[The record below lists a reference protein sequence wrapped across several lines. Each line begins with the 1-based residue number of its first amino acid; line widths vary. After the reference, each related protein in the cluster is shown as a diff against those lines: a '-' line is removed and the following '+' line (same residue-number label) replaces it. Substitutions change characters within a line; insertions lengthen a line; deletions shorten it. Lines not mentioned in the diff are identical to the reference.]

1 MFRFVNVLL
10 PPAARQEGVR
20 VRWWQPQHEG
30 ADHSD
35 WALDNVLIAGSDPR
49 AQISDTFGGVALPN
63 HERAPAD
70 GTSGRIG
77 QPSEQEETPIGLSQS
92 MPQLNNLHIVFFLG
106 LIQQV
111 SNFLSFFTVS
121 DHWLFSED
129 CSVQRFCSSPDGVM
143 VCGNADG
150 REVYA
155 VTHDIIP
162 DKGWVMQFKVTNEPK
177 TTHGQ

>member
-1 MFRFVNVLL
+1 MLL

-70 GTSGRIG
+70 GTAGRIG
-77 QPSEQEETPIGLSQS
+77 QPSEQEETPIGTSTS
-92 MPQLNNLHIVFFLG
+92 HLNPSKTQTIHCFF
-106 LIQQV
+106 
-111 SNFLSFFTVS
+111 F
-121 DHWLFSED
+121 
-129 CSVQRFCSSPDGVM
+129 
-143 VCGNADG
+143 
-150 REVYA
+150 
-155 VTHDIIP
+155 
-162 DKGWVMQFKVTNEPK
+162 
-177 TTHGQ
+177 

>member
-1 MFRFVNVLL
+1 MSLIRFVNVLL

-70 GTSGRIG
+70 GTTTGRTG
-77 QPSEQEETPIGLSQS
+77 LVSELEDSPIGVGHWAGWMDGCEISWWPS
-92 MPQLNNLHIVFFLG
+92 HCCLHKI
-106 LIQQV
+106 
-111 SNFLSFFTVS
+111 
-121 DHWLFSED
+121 
-129 CSVQRFCSSPDGVM
+129 
-143 VCGNADG
+143 
-150 REVYA
+150 Y
-155 VTHDIIP
+155 
-162 DKGWVMQFKVTNEPK
+162 
-177 TTHGQ
+177 

>member
-1 MFRFVNVLL
+1 MCLMFRFVNVLL

-20 VRWWQPQHEG
+20 VRWWQPQHDG

-77 QPSEQEETPIGLSQS
+77 QLSEQEETPIGISES
-92 MPQLNNLHIVFFLG
+92 MPQLKK
-106 LIQQV
+106 
-111 SNFLSFFTVS
+111 ST
-121 DHWLFSED
+121 
-129 CSVQRFCSSPDGVM
+129 
-143 VCGNADG
+143 
-150 REVYA
+150 
-155 VTHDIIP
+155 IIS
-162 DKGWVMQFKVTNEPK
+162 
-177 TTHGQ
+177 

>member
-1 MFRFVNVLL
+1 MMSVTVFLCLAPRFVNVLL

-77 QPSEQEETPIGLSQS
+77 QPSEQEEAPIG
-92 MPQLNNLHIVFFLG
+92 I
-106 LIQQV
+106 
-111 SNFLSFFTVS
+111 
-121 DHWLFSED
+121 SE
-129 CSVQRFCSSPDGVM
+129 SVP
-143 VCGNADG
+143 
-150 REVYA
+150 Y
-155 VTHDIIP
+155 
-162 DKGWVMQFKVTNEPK
+162 
-177 TTHGQ
+177 

>member
-1 MFRFVNVLL
+1 MSKNAPFLIDLFFLSMFRFVNVLL

-20 VRWWQPQHEG
+20 VRWWQPQHDG

-77 QPSEQEETPIGLSQS
+77 QPSEQEETPIGISESL
-92 MPQLNNLHIVFFLG
+92 PPLIIYNNFTLFL
-106 LIQQV
+106 
-111 SNFLSFFTVS
+111 
-121 DHWLFSED
+121 
-129 CSVQRFCSSPDGVM
+129 
-143 VCGNADG
+143 
-150 REVYA
+150 YY
-155 VTHDIIP
+155 
-162 DKGWVMQFKVTNEPK
+162 
-177 TTHGQ
+177 

>member
-1 MFRFVNVLL
+1 MNVLL

-20 VRWWQPQHEG
+20 VRWWQPQHDG

-70 GTSGRIG
+70 GASERIP
-77 QPSEQEETPIGLSQS
+77 QLSEQEETPIGIDRERADITFKQNTLYI
-92 MPQLNNLHIVFFLG
+92 NVFWSAN
-106 LIQQV
+106 V
-111 SNFLSFFTVS
+111 FTVS

-143 VCGNADG
+143 VCGNNDG

-162 DKGWVMQFKVTNEPK
+162 DKGWVMQFKVSNL
-177 TTHGQ
+177 HFMIYM